1 MLNVKKM
8 YTSISGQE
16 EFNALKNEIKNDIK
30 KLTEENT
37 KINNEK
43 NSYVKLI
50 SSMKKEYQY
59 YIRIIQ
65 NYKKS

>member
-16 EFNALKNEIKNDIK
+16 EFNALKNEIKNNIK
-30 KLTEENT
+30 KLAEENT
-37 KINNEK
+37 KISNEK